1 MWVVHSTVFNHI
13 NFFYSLCI
21 QTAVNSKPII
31 MVLWDSFMTIFA
43 MLASNV
49 AYFVLCHIMDF
60 LGAAYHVGSFRNA
73 KVAARFG
80 LYFMFVQ
87 ATAMS
92 SAFFDF

>member
-21 QTAVNSKPII
+21 QAAVNSKPII

>member
-1 MWVVHSTVFNHI
+1 
-13 NFFYSLCI
+13 
-21 QTAVNSKPII
+21 
-31 MVLWDSFMTIFA
+31 MTIFA

-92 SAFFDF
+92 AFFDF